1 MYLRN
6 IDTSIPASV
15 TVADVQG
22 RLVDQFNYD
31 GNNGIAKFGE
41 SLNNGVY
48 FVTVEQGAFKNVTRI
63 VKTK

>member
-6 IDTSIPASV
+6 IDNSIPATV
-15 TVADVQG
+15 TIADIQG
-22 RLVDQFNYD
+22 RLVDQFIYD
-31 GNNGIAKFGE
+31 GNNGITKFGE

-48 FVTVEQGAFKNVTRI
+48 FVTVEQGTFKNVTRI